1 MAVKKILCSDPN
13 CNNVIAHQIS
23 DKTVE
28 LKRLDQMTTATGSN
42 WSLLATCPKHPEH
55 KTSLVVNDGKLDDAE
70 LRFKEEEDKGGD
82 NDEDADAGAGDD
94 DNKEGG
100 DGEE

>member
-13 CNNVIAHQIS
+13 CDTVLAHQLT

-28 LKRLDQMTTATGSN
+28 LKRLDQMTTATGEN

-55 KTSLVVNDGKLDDAE
+55 KTSLVVNDGKLDDSE
-70 LRFKEEEDKGGD
+70 LRFKEEQKEDSE
-82 NDEDADAGAGDD
+82 DEDGGKADDST
-94 DNKEGG
+94 E
-100 DGEE
+100 